1 MIILMSVVNEISDPR
16 FREDRF
22 QKGIVCLL
30 VDASEYE

>member
-1 MIILMSVVNEISDPR
+1 MCFDNPAGNEISDPR

-22 QKGIVCLL
+22 QKGIVCLF